1 MVTELDQ
8 NLDWRK
14 DEDSS
19 WCVGKSNFEKIVTPS
34 KLAPNI
40 LGRPKKKTYPAAD
53 RTWEHSL
60 TDGNAIF
67 EGNFNIS
74 IALKKERNG
83 VAKRRFV
90 TSPFRIVEA
99 FEILADPSQ
108 LIKISGELVH
118 QTSAENSGEIIQYV
132 AGSRMTGRSPFQC
145 ESSGGWILNHPGPT
159 NWSRRIATSVSNAS
173 DRH

>member
-40 LGRPKKKTYPAAD
+40 LGRPK
-53 RTWEHSL
+53 
-60 TDGNAIF
+60 
-67 EGNFNIS
+67 FNIS

-118 QTSAENSGEIIQYV
+118 QTSAENSGETIQYV
-132 AGSRMTGRSPFQC
+132 AGSC
-145 ESSGGWILNHPGPT
+145 
-159 NWSRRIATSVSNAS
+159 
-173 DRH
+173 